1 MRDSTENMDEINIK
15 ILEVL
20 QEDAKTSYKQLSQ
33 IVNLSVSAVVERVKR
48 MEDLG
53 IIQGYRAIVDPR
65 KVGYSMSAI
74 LNFSTVYGNP
84 DQILGA
90 IFNKIPEIISCWSVT
105 GTADYLLEVNLP
117 SLEFLEELLT
127 LLSKHG
133 KITTSLVLP
142 SSKKKAYIYPPRK
155 TLEEPRGDKI

>member
-65 KVGYSMSAI
+65 KVGYPMSAI
-74 LNFSTVYGNP
+74 SYFRS
-84 DQILGA
+84 
-90 IFNKIPEIISCWSVT
+90 
-105 GTADYLLEVNLP
+105 NL
-117 SLEFLEELLT
+117 
-127 LLSKHG
+127 
-133 KITTSLVLP
+133 
-142 SSKKKAYIYPPRK
+142 
-155 TLEEPRGDKI
+155 